1 MCIETALES
10 TVSPRLV
17 VLRGDRGAMLY
28 RVFITGRWDEDEAV
42 GRRYGTAGQK
52 ASNTV
57 IALGD
62 ALLRSSAA
70 SFVARFVRLLGFN
83 SKVGFVISLN
93 LG

>member
-62 ALLRSSAA
+62 ALLRSLGSLLCGQ
-70 SFVARFVRLLGFN
+70 VRSPAGLQLEG
-83 SKVGFVISLN
+83 
-93 LG
+93 